1 MGMGNEPNIDS
12 NGRQRIHPS
21 CRCLLFGQPTD
32 AGLAASLADA
42 GAWLVEQVAQL
53 PPAAHV
59 ASGGSSSSTTTTC
72 GDGGRSRSPA
82 AQLLPPAAAE
92 LCLVLALAAGELPA
106 KDAEAVLVQALRL
119 AGRDAG
125 GAAGLAADFW
135 CV

>member
-1 MGMGNEPNIDS
+1 MRMGNEPNIDS
-12 NGRQRIHPS
+12 HGRQRIHIS
-21 CRCLLFGQPTD
+21 RRCLLFGQPTD
-32 AGLAASLADA
+32 AGLAASLAHA
-42 GAWLVEQVAQL
+42 GAWLVQQVAQL
-53 PPAAHV
+53 PPAARV
-59 ASGGSSSSTTTTC
+59 ASGSSSSTTTTC

-125 GAAGLAADFW
+125 GATGLAADLW